1 MTNNKS
7 IQVLRGNHSNV
18 TKFDKSTLLP
28 GQPLYDLETQ
38 ELFIGGGQPN
48 QPITA
53 QKCNEYPVTSVNGK
67 TGTITISKSD
77 IGLSNV
83 PNVNCQNA
91 SNLTSGIVNKT
102 RLPTTSTSITSNLAG
117 HNSSN
122 YTVDTTWRKSSFGC
136 GYYHYYT
143 YGNFKVN
150 VGSNNRIEVTNIIAT
165 DTGEEASNM
174 HAQVSG
180 NTIEYGGELGS
191 PQDLGDS
198 FYVRVKF
205 DYIYGSNLII
215 RQTTN
220 YSSGQSS
227 YMEFG
232 DGKIKLN
239 GTTFKCPNMIIK
251 V

>member
-1 MTNNKS
+1 MLLNLTNQLCSPVNLSMILKLKNYS
-7 IQVLRGNHSNV
+7 SG
-18 TKFDKSTLLP
+18 
-28 GQPLYDLETQ
+28 
-38 ELFIGGGQPN
+38 GGGQPN

-77 IGLSNV
+77 IGLSKV

-91 SNLTSGIVNKT
+91 SNLTSGIVDNT
-102 RLPTTSTSITSNLAG
+102 RLPTTSTSITSNLVG
-117 HNSSN
+117 HNSSY
-122 YTVDTTWRKSSFGC
+122 YTVDTIWKKAFGC
-136 GYYHYYT
+136 GYYYYT
-143 YGNFKVN
+143 YGNFNVN
-150 VGSNNRIEVTNIIAT
+150 VESNNRIEVTNIIYT

-174 HAQVSG
+174 SVQVSG
-180 NTIEYGGELGS
+180 NTIEYRGELNP

-198 FYVRVKF
+198 FYLRVKF